1 MQPFDNFDLI
11 DKYLRNEMTPEEA
24 LAFEKTLAHNPE
36 LRKEVEIRYD
46 IMVGIRVAEQ
56 KHILEELDK
65 IDNQKVL
72 NIKQVN
78 TNHFKVVQTKN
89 NKSISQNQYKKMGI
103 LIIMIV
109 VLIILFL
116 LFQLLVKK

>member
-46 IMVGIRVAEQ
+46 IMVGIRAAEQ

-78 TNHFKVVQTKN
+78 TNHFKVVQTKI

>member
-46 IMVGIRVAEQ
+46 IMVGIRAAEQ

-78 TNHFKVVQTKN
+78 TKHFKVVQTKK

-116 LFQLLVKK
+116 LFLLLAKK

>member
-46 IMVGIRVAEQ
+46 IMVGIRAAEQ

-78 TNHFKVVQTKN
+78 TKHFKVVQTKK

-116 LFQLLVKK
+116 LFQLLAKK